1 MSDRKSYIV
10 RQYDKDGS
18 LVREYN
24 SYQEAS
30 EATGVKIICIQQTC
44 YGKKR
49 SAGGYLWRK
58 GSREELP
65 LKLPPLEEP
74 QTSYIA
80 KPVKQ
85 CSKKG
90 YFATFFFAKTVIR
103 IA

>member
-10 RQYDKDGS
+10 RQYKKDGN

-30 EATGVKIICIQQTC
+30 EVSGVKIICIQQTC

-49 SAGGYLWRK
+49 SAGGYLWKK
-58 GSREELP
+58 GNREELP

-74 QTSYIA
+74 
-80 KPVKQ
+80 KQ

-103 IA
+103 IV